1 MSAILKSYLCI
12 WRRCIGL
19 ITVAIILAGGST
31 VLASDGSGAN
41 TLPYSLS
48 GSIEV
53 SRVSDGDSLRSGKL
67 KIRLFGIDAPEIKQQ
82 CSREDGTRWPCGLA
96 AKEALSALA
105 TSTPQL
111 ECRLHDVDRY
121 GRVIM
126 QCFAGDIDIG
136 AALVEQGLAL
146 AYRDYSK
153 AYIPHEQT
161 AAKQKR
167 GIWNGEFVKP
177 WEWRRKTN

>member
-1 MSAILKSYLCI
+1 
-12 WRRCIGL
+12 
-19 ITVAIILAGGST
+19 
-31 VLASDGSGAN
+31 
-41 TLPYSLS
+41 
-48 GSIEV
+48 
-53 SRVSDGDSLRSGKL
+53 
-67 KIRLFGIDAPEIKQQ
+67 
-82 CSREDGTRWPCGLA
+82 
-96 AKEALSALA
+96 
-105 TSTPQL
+105 
-111 ECRLHDVDRY
+111 
-121 GRVIM
+121 M